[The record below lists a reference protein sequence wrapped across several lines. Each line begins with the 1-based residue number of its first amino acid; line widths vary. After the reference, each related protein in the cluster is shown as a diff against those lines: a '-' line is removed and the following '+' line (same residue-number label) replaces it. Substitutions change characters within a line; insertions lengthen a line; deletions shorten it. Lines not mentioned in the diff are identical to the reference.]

1 MSLSITPQELVI
13 VIAAQ
18 NQSPAVFNL
27 EFFTYSGIIPGDWE
41 LARQP
46 VYTPQVVQL
55 TFQNSVTITAQP
67 GRILFSESIASKGF
81 GAIEIVQVVRR
92 CIQSL
97 PNMEYEGVGINPTG
111 HVEFSEPEAAGAYLS
126 KTVLADGPWQSIGQT
141 PPRTRLSFT
150 YTLEQGPFNLTIS
163 EAKIR
168 QENDTLTPVVVFGGN
183 FDYALEGGNTSEKL
197 QHLHQILDQVQLDLQ
212 TYCELVNQNF
222 LSGIGS
228 QPALLPVFA

>member
-27 EFFTYSGIIPGDWE
+27 EFFTYSGIIPADWE

-55 TFQNSVTITAQP
+55 VFQNSVTITAQL
-67 GRILFSESIASKGF
+67 GRILLSESIADKDFS
-81 GAIEIVQVVRR
+81 AIQIVQIAQR
-92 CIQSL
+92 CTQSL

-111 HVEFSEPEAAGAYLS
+111 HVQFDAPSAAADYLN
-126 KTVLADGPWQSIGQT
+126 KTLLAAGPWQSIGQIQ
-141 PPRTRLSFT
+141 PRTRMSFT
-150 YTLEQGPFNLTIS
+150 YTLEKGLFNLTIS

-168 QENDTLTPVVVFGGN
+168 QEDDTLTPVVVFGGN
-183 FDYALEGGNTSEKL
+183 FDYALEGSHSGERL
-197 QHLHQILDQVQLDLQ
+197 QHLHQILNQAQDDLQ
-212 TYCELVNQNF
+212 TYCKLVNQNF
-222 LSGIGS
+222 LSVVES